1 MTRTASVFSRFPL
14 PRLLAFALTWWL
26 ITEGAAASWMIGAPA
41 VVLATL
47 ISARLLPPQRLAWA
61 GLAPFA
67 GFFLR
72 HSLLGAVDVAQRAF
86 RPARPLDPAVIDYP
100 LQLQPGLPRVFMLN
114 VVSLLPGTLS
124 ADLEA
129 DCLRVHVLDAG
140 QDNPAQLAHLE
151 ARVAGLFGLTLTH
164 NIN

>member
-1 MTRTASVFSRFPL
+1 MRRRNPLLAALPL
-14 PRLLAFALTWWL
+14 PRLLGFALVWWL
-26 ITEGAAASWMIGAPA
+26 LSEGAAASWSIGVPA
-41 VVLATL
+41 VLLATWL
-47 ISARLLPPQRLAWA
+47 SARLLAPQPLAWS

-86 RPARPLDPAVIDYP
+86 RPARPLNPAVIDYP
-100 LQLQPGLPRVFMLN
+100 LQLGPGLPRVFMLN
-114 VVSLLPGTLS
+114 IVSLLPGTLS

-140 QDNPAQLAHLE
+140 QDNPAQLAQLE
-151 ARVAGLFGLTLTH
+151 ARVAGLFGLTLP
-164 NIN
+164 